1 MEGIELEHFNTF
13 KASTIPMAKF
23 HYHLSDKSYQ
33 YSSAA
38 KTHIYIIILFVLSK
52 GVIAS
57 LLVTMWDNV
66 DSCEN
71 NYPCESAIYL
81 PSFLALEFCII
92 IYISFSAPGHVKYAV
107 DVMSARDKCMLNF
120 SMENILNPEIICD
133 DHNFYKFM

>member
-1 MEGIELEHFNTF
+1 MEQ
-13 KASTIPMAKF
+13 F

-33 YSSAA
+33 YSSTT
-38 KTHIYIIILFVLSK
+38 KTHMYIIILFVLSK

-81 PSFLALEFCII
+81 IRF
-92 IYISFSAPGHVKYAV
+92 
-107 DVMSARDKCMLNF
+107 
-120 SMENILNPEIICD
+120 
-133 DHNFYKFM
+133 